1 MTKIMS
7 GVLGLAAVITLVSG
21 SAYAL
26 FTSQATVNGIN
37 LQTGS
42 ADLLVA
48 IDGTFS
54 SSENAN
60 GATAQLYPGQ
70 EASIPFRLQNAGTL
84 PLDVVVRLT
93 SATGDWGALKDTVQV
108 KVEDDEGNETSW
120 LTLAQWN
127 EANRQLP
134 GDDLAPE
141 DDNKEY
147 IVHYRML
154 SSVGNEAMN
163 KALTNITFVFTGTQ
177 VNN

>member
-26 FTSQATVNGIN
+26 FTSQATVSGIN

-42 ADLLVA
+42 ADLQVA
-48 IDGTFS
+48 FDGTSFES
-54 SSENAN
+54 SKNA
-60 GATAQLYPGQ
+60 GATAFLSPGETKQ
-70 EASIPFRLQNAGTL
+70 IPFQLKNTGDL
-84 PLDVVVRLT
+84 ELNVVSRLT
-93 SATGDWGALKDTVQV
+93 SAGGDWNALKDVVQV
-108 KVEDDEGNETSW
+108 RVTTDDDSNDPW
-120 LTLAQWN
+120 LTLSQWN

-134 GDDLAPE
+134 GSTLLDDE
-141 DDNKEY
+141 VEEY
-147 IVHYRML
+147 TVHYRMPVG
-154 SSVGNEAMN
+154 VGNEAMN